1 MRRLLVVLLLAYAFL
16 GLQAQD
22 HTVTLSVNPAD
33 AGTTSGAGTFA
44 TGTEVTVS
52 ASPAAGYQFVN
63 WTESGVQVSATASY
77 TFTIEA
83 DRALVA
89 NFSLLQY
96 SISVSPS
103 PAEGGSVS
111 GGGDYSHGEEVTLT
125 AQPASGYSFVNWT
138 EGGTEVSSSST
149 YSFTAT
155 SSRNLVANFS
165 TQSYTVSVSNSPS
178 SGGTVTGGGN
188 YNHGEQATITAS
200 PATGYAFVNWTE
212 GGSIISTNA
221 SYTFTVNSNRSF
233 QANYSQNTYTVNVSN
248 NPSSGGTATGG
259 GNYNHGE
266 QATITASPATGYAF
280 VNWTEGG
287 SIISTNA
294 SYTFTVNSNRS
305 FQANYSQN
313 TYTVNVSNNPS
324 SGGTAT
330 GGGNYN
336 HGEQAT
342 ITASPAT
349 GYAFVNWTEGGSII
363 STNSSYTFTVNS
375 NRSFQANYS
384 QNTYTVSV
392 SNSPSSGGTAT
403 GGGNYN
409 HGAQATITAS
419 PSAGYAFVNWTEGGS
434 VVSTNASYTFTVN
447 SNRSFQAN
455 YSQNTYTVSVSNSP
469 SSGGTAT
476 GGGNYNHGAQA
487 TITASPSAGYAFV
500 NWTEGGSVVSTNAS
514 YTFTVNSN
522 RSFQANYSQNTYT
535 VSVSNSPS
543 SGGTATGGGNYN
555 HGAQAT
561 ITASPSAGYAFVN
574 WTEGGSV
581 VSTNA
586 SYTFTVNSNRS
597 FQANYSQNTY
607 TVSVSNSPSSGGTAT
622 GGGNYTHGSQATIT
636 ASPSAGYSFVN
647 WTEGGS
653 FVSTNPNYTFTVNS
667 NRSFQA
673 NYSLNSYRVSVSN
686 SPTSG
691 GTATGGGDFTHGSQ
705 ATVSANPSAGYS
717 FVNWTEGGSFVSANP
732 NYTFTVT
739 ADRTF
744 VANFSQI
751 VYNVSITSSPTSGGT
766 TNGAGPYGSGSTAN
780 IIATPATGYRFV
792 NWTRNG
798 AIVSTSAN
806 YSFTVT
812 GNTTLVANFAVAS
825 YTITTSVNP
834 AGTGTAT
841 GGGSFDHGAT
851 VTVRATPASG
861 YQFTNW
867 TENGTEVSRTANY
880 VFTATGN
887 RNLRANF
894 SQIPRLLSLTGPS
907 GTALNNNDVLD
918 LENSD
923 GGSLVITV
931 SANADW
937 TVAENSLWFSAVK
950 ESDTRLRL
958 NYMDNISVVDKEDPL
973 HVTTAMGAQMRIII
987 RQRARVSQISLSGF
1001 GKTELYPNPAGDK
1014 TLLRFAEEHKGKI
1027 RISIMSFQGIPVK
1040 TEEYNDIQADQ
1051 TIELDLATVPS
1062 GQYLMLISGEN
1073 GHKAL
1078 QLIKL

>member
-1 MRRLLVVLLLAYAFL
+1 MRRLLVVLLLASAFL

-33 AGTTSGAGTFA
+33 AGTTSGGGTFA

-77 TFTIEA
+77 TFTIET

-96 SISVSPS
+96 SITVSSS
-103 PAEGGSVS
+103 PEEGGSVT
-111 GGGDYSHGEEVTLT
+111 GGGTYDHGEQVTIT
-125 AQPASGYSFVNWT
+125 ASPSAGYAFVNWT
-138 EGGTEVSSSST
+138 EDGSVIST
-149 YSFTAT
+149 NATYTFTVNSNRSFQANYSQNT
-155 SSRNLVANFS
+155 
-165 TQSYTVSVSNSPS
+165 YTVSVSNNPS

-200 PATGYAFVNWTE
+200 PA
-212 GGSIISTNA
+212 
-221 SYTFTVNSNRSF
+221 
-233 QANYSQNTYTVNVSN
+233 
-248 NPSSGGTATGG
+248 
-259 GNYNHGE
+259 
-266 QATITASPATGYAF
+266 
-280 VNWTEGG
+280 
-287 SIISTNA
+287 
-294 SYTFTVNSNRS
+294 
-305 FQANYSQN
+305 
-313 TYTVNVSNNPS
+313 
-324 SGGTAT
+324 
-330 GGGNYN
+330 
-336 HGEQAT
+336 
-342 ITASPAT
+342 
-349 GYAFVNWTEGGSII
+349 
-363 STNSSYTFTVNS
+363 
-375 NRSFQANYS
+375 
-384 QNTYTVSV
+384 
-392 SNSPSSGGTAT
+392 
-403 GGGNYN
+403 
-409 HGAQATITAS
+409 
-419 PSAGYAFVNWTEGGS
+419 AGYAFVNWTEGGS
-434 VVSTNASYTFTVN
+434 VISTNASYTFTVN

-487 TITASPSAGYAFV
+487 TITASPAAGYSFVNWTEGGSVISTNASYTFTVNSNRNFQANYSQNTYTVSVSNNPSSGGTVTGGGNYAHGSQATITASPSTGYAFV
-500 NWTEGGSVVSTNAS
+500 NWTEGGSVISTNAS

-543 SGGTATGGGNYN
+543 SGGTATGGGTFA

-561 ITASPSAGYAFVN
+561 ITASPAAGYAFVN
-574 WTEGGSV
+574 WTEGGSII
-581 VSTNA
+581 STNA
-586 SYTFTVNSNRS
+586 TYTFTVNSNRN
-597 FQANYSQNTY
+597 FQANFSQNTY
-607 TVSVSNSPSSGGTAT
+607 TVNVSNSPTSGGTAT
-622 GGGNYTHGSQATIT
+622 GGGNYTHGSQATIS

-653 FVSTNPNYTFTVNS
+653 FVSTNPSYTFTVNS

-705 ATVSANPSAGYS
+705 ATVSANPSSGYS

-732 NYTFTVT
+732 SYTFTVT
-739 ADRTF
+739 TDRTL

-834 AGTGTAT
+834 AGTGTAS
-841 GGGSFDHGAT
+841 GGGSFNHGAS

-880 VFTATGN
+880 VFTVTEN

-1001 GKTELYPNPAGDK
+1001 GKTELYPNPAGEK

-1027 RISIMSFQGIPVK
+1027 RISIMSFQGILVK
-1040 TEEYNDIQADQ
+1040 TEEYYDIQADQ

-1062 GQYLMLISGEN
+1062 GQYLMLISGED
-1073 GHKAL
+1073 GHKTL

>member
-1 MRRLLVVLLLAYAFL
+1 
-16 GLQAQD
+16 
-22 HTVTLSVNPAD
+22 
-33 AGTTSGAGTFA
+33 
-44 TGTEVTVS
+44 
-52 ASPAAGYQFVN
+52 
-63 WTESGVQVSATASY
+63 
-77 TFTIEA
+77 
-83 DRALVA
+83 
-89 NFSLLQY
+89 
-96 SISVSPS
+96 
-103 PAEGGSVS
+103 
-111 GGGDYSHGEEVTLT
+111 
-125 AQPASGYSFVNWT
+125 
-138 EGGTEVSSSST
+138 
-149 YSFTAT
+149 
-155 SSRNLVANFS
+155 
-165 TQSYTVSVSNSPS
+165 
-178 SGGTVTGGGN
+178 
-188 YNHGEQATITAS
+188 
-200 PATGYAFVNWTE
+200 
-212 GGSIISTNA
+212 
-221 SYTFTVNSNRSF
+221 
-233 QANYSQNTYTVNVSN
+233 
-248 NPSSGGTATGG
+248 
-259 GNYNHGE
+259 
-266 QATITASPATGYAF
+266 
-280 VNWTEGG
+280 
-287 SIISTNA
+287 
-294 SYTFTVNSNRS
+294 
-305 FQANYSQN
+305 
-313 TYTVNVSNNPS
+313 
-324 SGGTAT
+324 
-330 GGGNYN
+330 
-336 HGEQAT
+336 
-342 ITASPAT
+342 
-349 GYAFVNWTEGGSII
+349 
-363 STNSSYTFTVNS
+363 
-375 NRSFQANYS
+375 S

-392 SNSPSSGGTAT
+392 SNSPT
-403 GGGNYN
+403 
-409 HGAQATITAS
+409 
-419 PSAGYAFVNWTEGGS
+419 
-434 VVSTNASYTFTVN
+434 
-447 SNRSFQAN
+447 
-455 YSQNTYTVSVSNSP
+455 
-469 SSGGTAT
+469 
-476 GGGNYNHGAQA
+476 
-487 TITASPSAGYAFV
+487 
-500 NWTEGGSVVSTNAS
+500 
-514 YTFTVNSN
+514 
-522 RSFQANYSQNTYT
+522 
-535 VSVSNSPS
+535 
-543 SGGTATGGGNYN
+543 
-555 HGAQAT
+555 
-561 ITASPSAGYAFVN
+561 
-574 WTEGGSV
+574 
-581 VSTNA
+581 
-586 SYTFTVNSNRS
+586 
-597 FQANYSQNTY
+597 
-607 TVSVSNSPSSGGTAT
+607 SGGTAT

-653 FVSTNPNYTFTVNS
+653 FVSTNPSYTFTVNS

-705 ATVSANPSAGYS
+705 ATVSANPSSGYS

-732 NYTFTVT
+732 SYTFTVT
-739 ADRTF
+739 ADRTL

-798 AIVSTSAN
+798 TIVSTSAN

-812 GNTTLVANFAVAS
+812 GNTTLVANFAIAS

-834 AGTGTAT
+834 AGTGTAS
-841 GGGSFDHGAT
+841 GGGSFNHGAS

-880 VFTATGN
+880 VFTVTEN

-1027 RISIMSFQGIPVK
+1027 RISIMSFQGILVK
-1040 TEEYNDIQADQ
+1040 TEEYYDIQADQ

-1062 GQYLMLISGEN
+1062 GQYLMLISGED
-1073 GHKAL
+1073 GHKTL

>member
-1 MRRLLVVLLLAYAFL
+1 MRRLLVVLLLASAFL

-33 AGTTSGAGTFA
+33 AGTTSGGGTFA

-96 SISVSPS
+96 SITVSSS
-103 PAEGGSVS
+103 PEEGGSV
-111 GGGDYSHGEEVTLT
+111 
-125 AQPASGYSFVNWT
+125 
-138 EGGTEVSSSST
+138 
-149 YSFTAT
+149 
-155 SSRNLVANFS
+155 
-165 TQSYTVSVSNSPS
+165 
-178 SGGTVTGGGN
+178 TGGGT
-188 YNHGEQATITAS
+188 YDHGEQ
-200 PATGYAFVNWTE
+200 V
-212 GGSIISTNA
+212 
-221 SYTFTVNSNRSF
+221 
-233 QANYSQNTYTVNVSN
+233 
-248 NPSSGGTATGG
+248 
-259 GNYNHGE
+259 
-266 QATITASPATGYAF
+266 
-280 VNWTEGG
+280 
-287 SIISTNA
+287 
-294 SYTFTVNSNRS
+294 
-305 FQANYSQN
+305 
-313 TYTVNVSNNPS
+313 
-324 SGGTAT
+324 
-330 GGGNYN
+330 
-336 HGEQAT
+336 
-342 ITASPAT
+342 
-349 GYAFVNWTEGGSII
+349 
-363 STNSSYTFTVNS
+363 
-375 NRSFQANYS
+375 
-384 QNTYTVSV
+384 
-392 SNSPSSGGTAT
+392 
-403 GGGNYN
+403 
-409 HGAQATITAS
+409 
-419 PSAGYAFVNWTEGGS
+419 
-434 VVSTNASYTFTVN
+434 
-447 SNRSFQAN
+447 
-455 YSQNTYTVSVSNSP
+455 
-469 SSGGTAT
+469 
-476 GGGNYNHGAQA
+476 
-487 TITASPSAGYAFV
+487 
-500 NWTEGGSVVSTNAS
+500 
-514 YTFTVNSN
+514 
-522 RSFQANYSQNTYT
+522 
-535 VSVSNSPS
+535 
-543 SGGTATGGGNYN
+543 
-555 HGAQAT
+555 
-561 ITASPSAGYAFVN
+561 
-574 WTEGGSV
+574 
-581 VSTNA
+581 
-586 SYTFTVNSNRS
+586 
-597 FQANYSQNTY
+597 
-607 TVSVSNSPSSGGTAT
+607 
-622 GGGNYTHGSQATIT
+622 TIT

-653 FVSTNPNYTFTVNS
+653 FVSTNPSYTFTVNS

-705 ATVSANPSAGYS
+705 ATVSANPSSGYS

-732 NYTFTVT
+732 SYTFTVT
-739 ADRTF
+739 ADRTL

-798 AIVSTSAN
+798 TIVSTSAN

-834 AGTGTAT
+834 AGTGTAS
-841 GGGSFDHGAT
+841 GGGSFNHGAS

-880 VFTATGN
+880 VFTVTEN

-1001 GKTELYPNPAGDK
+1001 GKTELYPNPAGEK

-1027 RISIMSFQGIPVK
+1027 RISIMSFQGILVK
-1040 TEEYNDIQADQ
+1040 TEEYYDIQADQ

-1062 GQYLMLISGEN
+1062 GQYLMLISGED
-1073 GHKAL
+1073 GHKTL

>member
-1 MRRLLVVLLLAYAFL
+1 MRRLLVVLLLASAFL

-22 HTVTLSVNPAD
+22 HTVTLSVSPAD
-33 AGTTSGAGTFA
+33 AGTTSGGGTFA

-96 SISVSPS
+96 SITVSSS
-103 PAEGGSVS
+103 PEEGGSV
-111 GGGDYSHGEEVTLT
+111 
-125 AQPASGYSFVNWT
+125 
-138 EGGTEVSSSST
+138 
-149 YSFTAT
+149 
-155 SSRNLVANFS
+155 
-165 TQSYTVSVSNSPS
+165 
-178 SGGTVTGGGN
+178 TGGGT
-188 YNHGEQATITAS
+188 YDHGEQ
-200 PATGYAFVNWTE
+200 V
-212 GGSIISTNA
+212 
-221 SYTFTVNSNRSF
+221 
-233 QANYSQNTYTVNVSN
+233 
-248 NPSSGGTATGG
+248 
-259 GNYNHGE
+259 
-266 QATITASPATGYAF
+266 
-280 VNWTEGG
+280 
-287 SIISTNA
+287 
-294 SYTFTVNSNRS
+294 
-305 FQANYSQN
+305 
-313 TYTVNVSNNPS
+313 
-324 SGGTAT
+324 
-330 GGGNYN
+330 
-336 HGEQAT
+336 
-342 ITASPAT
+342 
-349 GYAFVNWTEGGSII
+349 
-363 STNSSYTFTVNS
+363 
-375 NRSFQANYS
+375 
-384 QNTYTVSV
+384 
-392 SNSPSSGGTAT
+392 
-403 GGGNYN
+403 
-409 HGAQATITAS
+409 
-419 PSAGYAFVNWTEGGS
+419 
-434 VVSTNASYTFTVN
+434 
-447 SNRSFQAN
+447 
-455 YSQNTYTVSVSNSP
+455 
-469 SSGGTAT
+469 
-476 GGGNYNHGAQA
+476 
-487 TITASPSAGYAFV
+487 
-500 NWTEGGSVVSTNAS
+500 
-514 YTFTVNSN
+514 
-522 RSFQANYSQNTYT
+522 
-535 VSVSNSPS
+535 
-543 SGGTATGGGNYN
+543 
-555 HGAQAT
+555 
-561 ITASPSAGYAFVN
+561 
-574 WTEGGSV
+574 
-581 VSTNA
+581 
-586 SYTFTVNSNRS
+586 
-597 FQANYSQNTY
+597 
-607 TVSVSNSPSSGGTAT
+607 
-622 GGGNYTHGSQATIT
+622 TIT

-653 FVSTNPNYTFTVNS
+653 FVSTNPSYTFTVNS

-705 ATVSANPSAGYS
+705 ATVSANPSSGYS

-732 NYTFTVT
+732 SYTFTVT
-739 ADRTF
+739 ADRTL

-798 AIVSTSAN
+798 TIVSTSAN

-834 AGTGTAT
+834 AGTGTAS
-841 GGGSFDHGAT
+841 GGGSFNHGAS

-880 VFTATGN
+880 VFTVTGN

-1001 GKTELYPNPAGDK
+1001 GKTELYPNPAGEK

-1027 RISIMSFQGIPVK
+1027 RISIMSFQGILVK
-1040 TEEYNDIQADQ
+1040 TEEYYDIQADQ

-1062 GQYLMLISGEN
+1062 GQYLMLISGED
-1073 GHKAL
+1073 GHKTL

>member
-1 MRRLLVVLLLAYAFL
+1 E
-16 GLQAQD
+16 QA
-22 HTVTLSVNPAD
+22 TIT
-33 AGTTSGAGTFA
+33 
-44 TGTEVTVS
+44 
-52 ASPAAGYQFVN
+52 ASPAAGY
-63 WTESGVQVSATASY
+63 A
-77 TFTIEA
+77 
-83 DRALVA
+83 
-89 NFSLLQY
+89 
-96 SISVSPS
+96 
-103 PAEGGSVS
+103 
-111 GGGDYSHGEEVTLT
+111 
-125 AQPASGYSFVNWT
+125 FVNWT
-138 EGGTEVSSSST
+138 EGGSVIST
-149 YSFTAT
+149 HATYTFTVNSHRSFQANYSQNT
-155 SSRNLVANFS
+155 
-165 TQSYTVSVSNSPS
+165 YTVSVSTSPS

-200 PATGYAFVNWTE
+200 PAAGYAFVNWTE
-212 GGSIISTNA
+212 GGSVISTNA
-221 SYTFTVNSNRSF
+221 T
-233 QANYSQNTYTVNVSN
+233 
-248 NPSSGGTATGG
+248 
-259 GNYNHGE
+259 
-266 QATITASPATGYAF
+266 
-280 VNWTEGG
+280 
-287 SIISTNA
+287 
-294 SYTFTVNSNRS
+294 
-305 FQANYSQN
+305 
-313 TYTVNVSNNPS
+313 
-324 SGGTAT
+324 
-330 GGGNYN
+330 
-336 HGEQAT
+336 
-342 ITASPAT
+342 
-349 GYAFVNWTEGGSII
+349 
-363 STNSSYTFTVNS
+363 YTFTVNS

-403 GGGNYN
+403 GGGNYA
-409 HGAQATITAS
+409 HGSQATITAS
-419 PSAGYAFVNWTEGGS
+419 PSTGYAFVNWTEGGS

-455 YSQNTYTVSVSNSP
+455 YSQNTYTVGVSNSP

-476 GGGNYNHGAQA
+476 GGGTFAHGAQA
-487 TITASPSAGYAFV
+487 TITASPAAGYAFV
-500 NWTEGGSVVSTNAS
+500 NWTEGGSIISTNAT

-522 RSFQANYSQNTYT
+522 RNFQANFSQNTYT
-535 VSVSNSPS
+535 VNVSNSP
-543 SGGTATGGGNYN
+543 T
-555 HGAQAT
+555 
-561 ITASPSAGYAFVN
+561 
-574 WTEGGSV
+574 
-581 VSTNA
+581 
-586 SYTFTVNSNRS
+586 
-597 FQANYSQNTY
+597 
-607 TVSVSNSPSSGGTAT
+607 SGGTAT
-622 GGGNYTHGSQATIT
+622 GGGNYTHGSQATIS

-653 FVSTNPNYTFTVNS
+653 FVSTNPSYTFTVNS

-705 ATVSANPSAGYS
+705 ATVSANPSSGYS

-732 NYTFTVT
+732 SYTFTVT
-739 ADRTF
+739 ADRTL

-834 AGTGTAT
+834 AGTGTAS
-841 GGGSFDHGAT
+841 GGGSFNHGAS

-880 VFTATGN
+880 VFTVTEN

-1027 RISIMSFQGIPVK
+1027 RISIMSFQGILVK
-1040 TEEYNDIQADQ
+1040 TEEYYDIQADQ

-1062 GQYLMLISGEN
+1062 GQYLMLISGED
-1073 GHKAL
+1073 GHKTL

>member
-1 MRRLLVVLLLAYAFL
+1 MRRLLVVLLLASAFL

-22 HTVTLSVNPAD
+22 HTVTLSVSPAD
-33 AGTTSGAGTFA
+33 AGTTSGGGTFA

-96 SISVSPS
+96 SISVSSS
-103 PAEGGSVS
+103 PEEGGSVT
-111 GGGDYSHGEEVTLT
+111 GGGTYDHGEQVTIT
-125 AQPASGYSFVNWT
+125 ASPSAGYSFVNWT
-138 EGGTEVSSSST
+138 EGGAVIST
-149 YSFTAT
+149 NATYTFTVNSNRSFQANYSQNT
-155 SSRNLVANFS
+155 
-165 TQSYTVSVSNSPS
+165 YTVSVSNNPS

-200 PATGYAFVNWTE
+200 PAAGYAFVNWTE
-212 GGSIISTNA
+212 GGSVISTNA
-221 SYTFTVNSNRSF
+221 
-233 QANYSQNTYTVNVSN
+233 
-248 NPSSGGTATGG
+248 
-259 GNYNHGE
+259 
-266 QATITASPATGYAF
+266 
-280 VNWTEGG
+280 
-287 SIISTNA
+287 
-294 SYTFTVNSNRS
+294 
-305 FQANYSQN
+305 
-313 TYTVNVSNNPS
+313 
-324 SGGTAT
+324 
-330 GGGNYN
+330 
-336 HGEQAT
+336 
-342 ITASPAT
+342 
-349 GYAFVNWTEGGSII
+349 
-363 STNSSYTFTVNS
+363 SYTFTVNS

-419 PSAGYAFVNWTEGGS
+419 PAAGYSFVNWTEGGSVISTNASYTFTVNSNRNFQANYSQNTYTVSVSNNPSSGGTATGGGNYTHGSQATITASPSTGYAFVNWTEGGS

-476 GGGNYNHGAQA
+476 GGGTFAHGAQA
-487 TITASPSAGYAFV
+487 TITASPAAGYAFV
-500 NWTEGGSVVSTNAS
+500 NWTEGGSIISTNAT

-522 RSFQANYSQNTYT
+522 RNFQANFSQNTYT
-535 VSVSNSPS
+535 VNVSNSP
-543 SGGTATGGGNYN
+543 T
-555 HGAQAT
+555 
-561 ITASPSAGYAFVN
+561 
-574 WTEGGSV
+574 
-581 VSTNA
+581 
-586 SYTFTVNSNRS
+586 
-597 FQANYSQNTY
+597 
-607 TVSVSNSPSSGGTAT
+607 SGGTAT
-622 GGGNYTHGSQATIT
+622 GGGNYTHGSQATIS

-653 FVSTNPNYTFTVNS
+653 FVSTNPSYTFTVNS

-705 ATVSANPSAGYS
+705 ATVSANPSSGYS

-732 NYTFTVT
+732 SYTFTVT
-739 ADRTF
+739 ADRTL

-834 AGTGTAT
+834 AGTGTAS
-841 GGGSFDHGAT
+841 GGGSFNHGAS

-880 VFTATGN
+880 VFTVTEN

-1027 RISIMSFQGIPVK
+1027 RISIMSFQGILVK
-1040 TEEYNDIQADQ
+1040 TEEYYDIQADQ

-1062 GQYLMLISGEN
+1062 GQYLMLISGED
-1073 GHKAL
+1073 GHKTL

>member
-1 MRRLLVVLLLAYAFL
+1 MRRLLVVLLLASAFL

-22 HTVTLSVNPAD
+22 HTVTLSVSPAD
-33 AGTTSGAGTFA
+33 AGTTSGGGTFA

-96 SISVSPS
+96 SISVSSS
-103 PAEGGSVS
+103 PEEGGSVT
-111 GGGDYSHGEEVTLT
+111 GGGTYDHGEQVTIT
-125 AQPASGYSFVNWT
+125 ASPSAGYSFVNWT
-138 EGGTEVSSSST
+138 EGGAV
-149 YSFTAT
+149 
-155 SSRNLVANFS
+155 
-165 TQSYTVSVSNSPS
+165 
-178 SGGTVTGGGN
+178 
-188 YNHGEQATITAS
+188 
-200 PATGYAFVNWTE
+200 
-212 GGSIISTNA
+212 ISTNA
-221 SYTFTVNSNRSF
+221 T
-233 QANYSQNTYTVNVSN
+233 
-248 NPSSGGTATGG
+248 
-259 GNYNHGE
+259 
-266 QATITASPATGYAF
+266 
-280 VNWTEGG
+280 
-287 SIISTNA
+287 
-294 SYTFTVNSNRS
+294 
-305 FQANYSQN
+305 
-313 TYTVNVSNNPS
+313 
-324 SGGTAT
+324 
-330 GGGNYN
+330 
-336 HGEQAT
+336 
-342 ITASPAT
+342 
-349 GYAFVNWTEGGSII
+349 
-363 STNSSYTFTVNS
+363 YTFTVNS

-403 GGGNYN
+403 GGGTYNHGEQATITASPAAGYAFVNWTEGGSVISTNATYTFTVNSNRSFQANYSQNTYTVSVSNSPSSGGTVTGGGNYN
-409 HGAQATITAS
+409 HGEQATITASPAAGYAFVNWTEGGSVISTNASYTFTVNSNRNFQANYSQNTYTVSVSNNPSSGGTATGGGNYTHGSQATITAS
-419 PSAGYAFVNWTEGGS
+419 PSTGYAFVNWTEGGS

-476 GGGNYNHGAQA
+476 GGGTFAHGAQA
-487 TITASPSAGYAFV
+487 TITASPAAGYAFV
-500 NWTEGGSVVSTNAS
+500 NWTEGGSIISTNAT

-522 RSFQANYSQNTYT
+522 RNFQANFSQNTYT
-535 VSVSNSPS
+535 VNVSNSP
-543 SGGTATGGGNYN
+543 T
-555 HGAQAT
+555 
-561 ITASPSAGYAFVN
+561 
-574 WTEGGSV
+574 
-581 VSTNA
+581 
-586 SYTFTVNSNRS
+586 
-597 FQANYSQNTY
+597 
-607 TVSVSNSPSSGGTAT
+607 SGGTAT
-622 GGGNYTHGSQATIT
+622 GGGNYTHGSQATIS

-653 FVSTNPNYTFTVNS
+653 FVSTNPSYTFTVNS

-705 ATVSANPSAGYS
+705 ATVSANPSSGYS

-732 NYTFTVT
+732 SYTFTVT
-739 ADRTF
+739 ADRTL

-834 AGTGTAT
+834 AGTGTAS
-841 GGGSFDHGAT
+841 GGGSFNHGAS

-880 VFTATGN
+880 VFTVTGN

-1027 RISIMSFQGIPVK
+1027 RISIMSFQGILVK
-1040 TEEYNDIQADQ
+1040 TEEYYDIQADQ

-1062 GQYLMLISGEN
+1062 GQYLMLISGED
-1073 GHKAL
+1073 GHKTL

>member
-1 MRRLLVVLLLAYAFL
+1 MRRSLVVLLLASAFL

-33 AGTTSGAGTFA
+33 AGTTSGGGTFA

-77 TFTIEA
+77 TFTIET

-96 SISVSPS
+96 SITVSSS
-103 PAEGGSVS
+103 PEEGGSV
-111 GGGDYSHGEEVTLT
+111 
-125 AQPASGYSFVNWT
+125 
-138 EGGTEVSSSST
+138 
-149 YSFTAT
+149 
-155 SSRNLVANFS
+155 
-165 TQSYTVSVSNSPS
+165 
-178 SGGTVTGGGN
+178 TGGGT
-188 YNHGEQATITAS
+188 YDHGEQVTITAS
-200 PATGYAFVNWTE
+200 PSAGYAFVNWTE
-212 GGSIISTNA
+212 DGSVISTNA
-221 SYTFTVNSNRSF
+221 T
-233 QANYSQNTYTVNVSN
+233 
-248 NPSSGGTATGG
+248 
-259 GNYNHGE
+259 
-266 QATITASPATGYAF
+266 
-280 VNWTEGG
+280 
-287 SIISTNA
+287 
-294 SYTFTVNSNRS
+294 
-305 FQANYSQN
+305 
-313 TYTVNVSNNPS
+313 
-324 SGGTAT
+324 
-330 GGGNYN
+330 
-336 HGEQAT
+336 
-342 ITASPAT
+342 
-349 GYAFVNWTEGGSII
+349 
-363 STNSSYTFTVNS
+363 YTFTVNS

-392 SNSPSSGGTAT
+392 SNNPSSGGTVT
-403 GGGNYN
+403 GGGNYA
-409 HGAQATITAS
+409 HGSQATITAS
-419 PSAGYAFVNWTEGGS
+419 PSTGYAFVNWTEGGS

-455 YSQNTYTVSVSNSP
+455 YSQNTYTVSVSNNP
-469 SSGGTAT
+469 SSGGTVT
-476 GGGNYNHGAQA
+476 GGGNYNHGEQA
-487 TITASPSAGYAFV
+487 TITASPAAGYAFV
-500 NWTEGGSVVSTNAS
+500 NWTEGGSIISTNAT

-522 RSFQANYSQNTYT
+522 RNFQANFSQNTYT
-535 VSVSNSPS
+535 VSVSNSP
-543 SGGTATGGGNYN
+543 T
-555 HGAQAT
+555 
-561 ITASPSAGYAFVN
+561 
-574 WTEGGSV
+574 
-581 VSTNA
+581 
-586 SYTFTVNSNRS
+586 
-597 FQANYSQNTY
+597 
-607 TVSVSNSPSSGGTAT
+607 SGGTAT
-622 GGGNYTHGSQATIT
+622 GGGNYTHGSQATIS

-653 FVSTNPNYTFTVNS
+653 FVSTNPSYTFTVNS

-705 ATVSANPSAGYS
+705 ATVSANPSSGYS

-732 NYTFTVT
+732 SYTFTVT
-739 ADRTF
+739 TDRTL

-834 AGTGTAT
+834 AGTGTAS
-841 GGGSFDHGAT
+841 GGGSFNHGAS

-880 VFTATGN
+880 VFTVTEN

-1001 GKTELYPNPAGDK
+1001 GKTELYPNPAGEK

-1027 RISIMSFQGIPVK
+1027 RISIMSFQGILVK
-1040 TEEYNDIQADQ
+1040 TEEYYDIQADQ

-1062 GQYLMLISGEN
+1062 GQYLMLISGED
-1073 GHKAL
+1073 GHKTL

>member
-1 MRRLLVVLLLAYAFL
+1 MRRLLVVLLLASAFL

-33 AGTTSGAGTFA
+33 AGTTSGGGTFA

-96 SISVSPS
+96 SITVSSS
-103 PAEGGSVS
+103 PEEGGSVT
-111 GGGDYSHGEEVTLT
+111 GGGTYDHGEQVTIT
-125 AQPASGYSFVNWT
+125 ASPSAGYSFVNWT
-138 EGGTEVSSSST
+138 EDG
-149 YSFTAT
+149 
-155 SSRNLVANFS
+155 
-165 TQSYTVSVSNSPS
+165 SV
-178 SGGTVTGGGN
+178 
-188 YNHGEQATITAS
+188 
-200 PATGYAFVNWTE
+200 
-212 GGSIISTNA
+212 ISTNA
-221 SYTFTVNSNRSF
+221 T
-233 QANYSQNTYTVNVSN
+233 
-248 NPSSGGTATGG
+248 
-259 GNYNHGE
+259 
-266 QATITASPATGYAF
+266 
-280 VNWTEGG
+280 
-287 SIISTNA
+287 
-294 SYTFTVNSNRS
+294 
-305 FQANYSQN
+305 
-313 TYTVNVSNNPS
+313 
-324 SGGTAT
+324 
-330 GGGNYN
+330 
-336 HGEQAT
+336 
-342 ITASPAT
+342 
-349 GYAFVNWTEGGSII
+349 
-363 STNSSYTFTVNS
+363 YTFTVNS

-409 HGAQATITAS
+409 HGEQATITASPAAGYAFVNWTEGGSVISTNASYTFTVNSNRSFQANYSQNTYTVSVSNNPSSGGTATGGGNYNHGAQATITAS
-419 PSAGYAFVNWTEGGS
+419 PAAGYSFVNWTEGGSVVSTNASYTFTVNSNRSFQANYSQNTYTVSVSNSPSSGGTATGGGNYAHGSQATITASPSTGYAFVNWTEGGS

-476 GGGNYNHGAQA
+476 GGGTFAHGAQA
-487 TITASPSAGYAFV
+487 TITASPAAGYAFV
-500 NWTEGGSVVSTNAS
+500 NWTEGGSIISTNAT

-522 RSFQANYSQNTYT
+522 RNFQANFSQNTYT
-535 VSVSNSPS
+535 VNVSNSP
-543 SGGTATGGGNYN
+543 T
-555 HGAQAT
+555 
-561 ITASPSAGYAFVN
+561 
-574 WTEGGSV
+574 
-581 VSTNA
+581 
-586 SYTFTVNSNRS
+586 
-597 FQANYSQNTY
+597 
-607 TVSVSNSPSSGGTAT
+607 SGGTAT
-622 GGGNYTHGSQATIT
+622 GGGNYTHGSQATIS

-653 FVSTNPNYTFTVNS
+653 FVSTNPSYTFTVNS

-705 ATVSANPSAGYS
+705 ATVSANPSSGYS

-732 NYTFTVT
+732 SYTFTVT
-739 ADRTF
+739 ADRTL

-834 AGTGTAT
+834 AGTGTAS
-841 GGGSFDHGAT
+841 GGGSFNHGAS

-880 VFTATGN
+880 VFTVTEN

-1001 GKTELYPNPAGDK
+1001 GKTELYPNPAGEK

-1027 RISIMSFQGIPVK
+1027 RISIMSFQGILVK
-1040 TEEYNDIQADQ
+1040 TEEYYDIQADQ

-1062 GQYLMLISGEN
+1062 GQYLMLISGED
-1073 GHKAL
+1073 GHKTL

>member
-1 MRRLLVVLLLAYAFL
+1 MRRLLVVLLLASAFL

-33 AGTTSGAGTFA
+33 AGTTSGGGTFA

-96 SISVSPS
+96 SISVSSS
-103 PAEGGSVS
+103 PEEGGSV
-111 GGGDYSHGEEVTLT
+111 
-125 AQPASGYSFVNWT
+125 
-138 EGGTEVSSSST
+138 
-149 YSFTAT
+149 
-155 SSRNLVANFS
+155 
-165 TQSYTVSVSNSPS
+165 
-178 SGGTVTGGGN
+178 TGGGT
-188 YNHGEQATITAS
+188 YDHGEQ
-200 PATGYAFVNWTE
+200 V
-212 GGSIISTNA
+212 
-221 SYTFTVNSNRSF
+221 
-233 QANYSQNTYTVNVSN
+233 
-248 NPSSGGTATGG
+248 
-259 GNYNHGE
+259 
-266 QATITASPATGYAF
+266 
-280 VNWTEGG
+280 
-287 SIISTNA
+287 
-294 SYTFTVNSNRS
+294 
-305 FQANYSQN
+305 
-313 TYTVNVSNNPS
+313 
-324 SGGTAT
+324 
-330 GGGNYN
+330 
-336 HGEQAT
+336 
-342 ITASPAT
+342 
-349 GYAFVNWTEGGSII
+349 
-363 STNSSYTFTVNS
+363 
-375 NRSFQANYS
+375 
-384 QNTYTVSV
+384 
-392 SNSPSSGGTAT
+392 
-403 GGGNYN
+403 
-409 HGAQATITAS
+409 
-419 PSAGYAFVNWTEGGS
+419 
-434 VVSTNASYTFTVN
+434 
-447 SNRSFQAN
+447 
-455 YSQNTYTVSVSNSP
+455 
-469 SSGGTAT
+469 
-476 GGGNYNHGAQA
+476 
-487 TITASPSAGYAFV
+487 
-500 NWTEGGSVVSTNAS
+500 
-514 YTFTVNSN
+514 
-522 RSFQANYSQNTYT
+522 
-535 VSVSNSPS
+535 
-543 SGGTATGGGNYN
+543 
-555 HGAQAT
+555 
-561 ITASPSAGYAFVN
+561 
-574 WTEGGSV
+574 
-581 VSTNA
+581 
-586 SYTFTVNSNRS
+586 
-597 FQANYSQNTY
+597 
-607 TVSVSNSPSSGGTAT
+607 
-622 GGGNYTHGSQATIT
+622 TIT

-653 FVSTNPNYTFTVNS
+653 FVSTNPSYTFTVNS

-705 ATVSANPSAGYS
+705 ATVSANPSSGYS

-732 NYTFTVT
+732 SYTFTVT
-739 ADRTF
+739 ADRTL

-798 AIVSTSAN
+798 TIVSTSAN

-812 GNTTLVANFAVAS
+812 GNTTLVANFAIAS

-834 AGTGTAT
+834 AGTGTAS
-841 GGGSFDHGAT
+841 GGGSFNHGAS

-880 VFTATGN
+880 VFTVTEN

-1001 GKTELYPNPAGDK
+1001 GKTELYPNPAGEK

-1027 RISIMSFQGIPVK
+1027 RISIMSFQGILVK
-1040 TEEYNDIQADQ
+1040 TEEYYDIQADQ

-1062 GQYLMLISGEN
+1062 GQYLMLISGED
-1073 GHKAL
+1073 GHKTL

>member
-1 MRRLLVVLLLAYAFL
+1 MRRLLVVLLLASAFL

-22 HTVTLSVNPAD
+22 HTVTLSVSPAD
-33 AGTTSGAGTFA
+33 AGTTSGGGTFA

-96 SISVSPS
+96 SISVSSS
-103 PAEGGSVS
+103 PEEGGSVT
-111 GGGDYSHGEEVTLT
+111 GGGTYDHGEQVTIT
-125 AQPASGYSFVNWT
+125 ASPSAGYSFVNWT
-138 EGGTEVSSSST
+138 EGGAV
-149 YSFTAT
+149 
-155 SSRNLVANFS
+155 
-165 TQSYTVSVSNSPS
+165 
-178 SGGTVTGGGN
+178 
-188 YNHGEQATITAS
+188 
-200 PATGYAFVNWTE
+200 
-212 GGSIISTNA
+212 ISTNA
-221 SYTFTVNSNRSF
+221 T
-233 QANYSQNTYTVNVSN
+233 
-248 NPSSGGTATGG
+248 
-259 GNYNHGE
+259 
-266 QATITASPATGYAF
+266 
-280 VNWTEGG
+280 
-287 SIISTNA
+287 
-294 SYTFTVNSNRS
+294 
-305 FQANYSQN
+305 
-313 TYTVNVSNNPS
+313 
-324 SGGTAT
+324 
-330 GGGNYN
+330 
-336 HGEQAT
+336 
-342 ITASPAT
+342 
-349 GYAFVNWTEGGSII
+349 
-363 STNSSYTFTVNS
+363 YTFTVNS

-403 GGGNYN
+403 GGGTYN
-409 HGAQATITAS
+409 HGEQATITASPAAGYSFVNWTEGGSVISTNASYTFTVNSNRNFQANYSQNTYTVSVSNNPSSGGTATGGGNYTHGSQATITAS
-419 PSAGYAFVNWTEGGS
+419 PSTGYAFVNWTEGGS

-476 GGGNYNHGAQA
+476 GGGTFAHGAQA
-487 TITASPSAGYAFV
+487 TITASPAAGYAFV
-500 NWTEGGSVVSTNAS
+500 NWTEGGSIISTNAT

-522 RSFQANYSQNTYT
+522 RNFQANFSQNTYT
-535 VSVSNSPS
+535 VNVSNSP
-543 SGGTATGGGNYN
+543 T
-555 HGAQAT
+555 
-561 ITASPSAGYAFVN
+561 
-574 WTEGGSV
+574 
-581 VSTNA
+581 
-586 SYTFTVNSNRS
+586 
-597 FQANYSQNTY
+597 
-607 TVSVSNSPSSGGTAT
+607 SGGTAT
-622 GGGNYTHGSQATIT
+622 GGGNYTHGSQATIS

-653 FVSTNPNYTFTVNS
+653 FVSTNPSYTFTVNS

-705 ATVSANPSAGYS
+705 ATVSANPSSGYS

-732 NYTFTVT
+732 SYTFTVT
-739 ADRTF
+739 ADRTL

-834 AGTGTAT
+834 AGTGTAS
-841 GGGSFDHGAT
+841 GGGSFNHGAS

-880 VFTATGN
+880 VFTVTGN

-1027 RISIMSFQGIPVK
+1027 RISIMSFQGILVK
-1040 TEEYNDIQADQ
+1040 TEEYYDIQADQ

-1062 GQYLMLISGEN
+1062 GQYLMLISGED
-1073 GHKAL
+1073 GHKTL

>member
-1 MRRLLVVLLLAYAFL
+1 MRRLLVVLLLASAFL

-33 AGTTSGAGTFA
+33 AGTTSGGGTFA

-96 SISVSPS
+96 SITVSSS
-103 PAEGGSVS
+103 PEEGGSVT
-111 GGGDYSHGEEVTLT
+111 GGGTYDHGEQVTIT
-125 AQPASGYSFVNWT
+125 ASPSAGYSFVNWT
-138 EGGTEVSSSST
+138 EDG
-149 YSFTAT
+149 
-155 SSRNLVANFS
+155 
-165 TQSYTVSVSNSPS
+165 SV
-178 SGGTVTGGGN
+178 
-188 YNHGEQATITAS
+188 
-200 PATGYAFVNWTE
+200 
-212 GGSIISTNA
+212 ISTNA
-221 SYTFTVNSNRSF
+221 T
-233 QANYSQNTYTVNVSN
+233 
-248 NPSSGGTATGG
+248 
-259 GNYNHGE
+259 
-266 QATITASPATGYAF
+266 
-280 VNWTEGG
+280 
-287 SIISTNA
+287 
-294 SYTFTVNSNRS
+294 
-305 FQANYSQN
+305 
-313 TYTVNVSNNPS
+313 
-324 SGGTAT
+324 
-330 GGGNYN
+330 
-336 HGEQAT
+336 
-342 ITASPAT
+342 
-349 GYAFVNWTEGGSII
+349 
-363 STNSSYTFTVNS
+363 YTFTVNS

-392 SNSPSSGGTAT
+392 SNNPSSGGTVT

-419 PSAGYAFVNWTEGGS
+419 PAAGYSFVNWTEGGS

-476 GGGNYNHGAQA
+476 GGGTFAHGAQA
-487 TITASPSAGYAFV
+487 TITASPAAGYAFV
-500 NWTEGGSVVSTNAS
+500 NWTEGGSIISTNAT

-522 RSFQANYSQNTYT
+522 RNFQANFSQNTYT
-535 VSVSNSPS
+535 VSVSNSP
-543 SGGTATGGGNYN
+543 T
-555 HGAQAT
+555 
-561 ITASPSAGYAFVN
+561 
-574 WTEGGSV
+574 
-581 VSTNA
+581 
-586 SYTFTVNSNRS
+586 
-597 FQANYSQNTY
+597 
-607 TVSVSNSPSSGGTAT
+607 SGGTAT

-653 FVSTNPNYTFTVNS
+653 FVSTNPSYTFTVNS

-705 ATVSANPSAGYS
+705 ATVSANPSSGYS

-732 NYTFTVT
+732 SYTFTVT
-739 ADRTF
+739 ADRTL

-798 AIVSTSAN
+798 TIVSTSAN

-812 GNTTLVANFAVAS
+812 GNTTLVANFAIAS

-834 AGTGTAT
+834 AGTGTAS
-841 GGGSFDHGAT
+841 GGGSFNHGAS

-880 VFTATGN
+880 VFTVTEN

-1001 GKTELYPNPAGDK
+1001 GKTELYPNPAGEK

-1027 RISIMSFQGIPVK
+1027 RISIMSFQGILVK
-1040 TEEYNDIQADQ
+1040 TEEYYDIQADQ

-1062 GQYLMLISGEN
+1062 GQYLMLISGED
-1073 GHKAL
+1073 GHKTL

>member
-1 MRRLLVVLLLAYAFL
+1 MRRLLVVLLLASAFL

-33 AGTTSGAGTFA
+33 AGTTSGGGTFA

-96 SISVSPS
+96 SITVSSS
-103 PAEGGSVS
+103 PEEGGSVT
-111 GGGDYSHGEEVTLT
+111 GGGTYDHGEQVTIT
-125 AQPASGYSFVNWT
+125 ASPSAGYSFVNWT
-138 EGGTEVSSSST
+138 EDG
-149 YSFTAT
+149 
-155 SSRNLVANFS
+155 
-165 TQSYTVSVSNSPS
+165 SV
-178 SGGTVTGGGN
+178 
-188 YNHGEQATITAS
+188 
-200 PATGYAFVNWTE
+200 
-212 GGSIISTNA
+212 ISTNA
-221 SYTFTVNSNRSF
+221 T
-233 QANYSQNTYTVNVSN
+233 
-248 NPSSGGTATGG
+248 
-259 GNYNHGE
+259 
-266 QATITASPATGYAF
+266 
-280 VNWTEGG
+280 
-287 SIISTNA
+287 
-294 SYTFTVNSNRS
+294 
-305 FQANYSQN
+305 
-313 TYTVNVSNNPS
+313 
-324 SGGTAT
+324 
-330 GGGNYN
+330 
-336 HGEQAT
+336 
-342 ITASPAT
+342 
-349 GYAFVNWTEGGSII
+349 
-363 STNSSYTFTVNS
+363 YTFTVNS

-392 SNSPSSGGTAT
+392 SNNPSSGGTAT
-403 GGGNYN
+403 GGGNYA
-409 HGAQATITAS
+409 HGSQATITAS
-419 PSAGYAFVNWTEGGS
+419 PSTGYAFVNWTEGGS

-476 GGGNYNHGAQA
+476 GGGTFAHGAQA
-487 TITASPSAGYAFV
+487 TITASPAAGYAFV
-500 NWTEGGSVVSTNAS
+500 NWTEGGSIISTNAT

-522 RSFQANYSQNTYT
+522 RNFQANFSQNTYT
-535 VSVSNSPS
+535 VSVSNSP
-543 SGGTATGGGNYN
+543 T
-555 HGAQAT
+555 
-561 ITASPSAGYAFVN
+561 
-574 WTEGGSV
+574 
-581 VSTNA
+581 
-586 SYTFTVNSNRS
+586 
-597 FQANYSQNTY
+597 
-607 TVSVSNSPSSGGTAT
+607 SGGTAT

-653 FVSTNPNYTFTVNS
+653 FVSTNPSYTFTVNS

-705 ATVSANPSAGYS
+705 ATVSANPSSGYS

-732 NYTFTVT
+732 SYTFTVT
-739 ADRTF
+739 ADRTL

-798 AIVSTSAN
+798 TIVSTSAN

-812 GNTTLVANFAVAS
+812 GNTTLVANFAIAS

-834 AGTGTAT
+834 AGTGTAS
-841 GGGSFDHGAT
+841 GGGSFNHGAS

-880 VFTATGN
+880 VFTVTEN

-1001 GKTELYPNPAGDK
+1001 GKTELYPNPAGEK

-1027 RISIMSFQGIPVK
+1027 RISIMSFQGILVK
-1040 TEEYNDIQADQ
+1040 TEEYYDIQADQ

-1062 GQYLMLISGEN
+1062 GQYLMLISGED
-1073 GHKAL
+1073 GHKTL

>member
-1 MRRLLVVLLLAYAFL
+1 MRRLLVVLLLASAFL

-33 AGTTSGAGTFA
+33 AGTTSGGGTFA

-96 SISVSPS
+96 SISVSSS
-103 PAEGGSVS
+103 PEEGGSV
-111 GGGDYSHGEEVTLT
+111 
-125 AQPASGYSFVNWT
+125 
-138 EGGTEVSSSST
+138 
-149 YSFTAT
+149 
-155 SSRNLVANFS
+155 
-165 TQSYTVSVSNSPS
+165 
-178 SGGTVTGGGN
+178 TGGGT
-188 YNHGEQATITAS
+188 YDHGEQ
-200 PATGYAFVNWTE
+200 V
-212 GGSIISTNA
+212 
-221 SYTFTVNSNRSF
+221 
-233 QANYSQNTYTVNVSN
+233 
-248 NPSSGGTATGG
+248 
-259 GNYNHGE
+259 
-266 QATITASPATGYAF
+266 
-280 VNWTEGG
+280 
-287 SIISTNA
+287 
-294 SYTFTVNSNRS
+294 
-305 FQANYSQN
+305 
-313 TYTVNVSNNPS
+313 
-324 SGGTAT
+324 
-330 GGGNYN
+330 
-336 HGEQAT
+336 
-342 ITASPAT
+342 
-349 GYAFVNWTEGGSII
+349 
-363 STNSSYTFTVNS
+363 
-375 NRSFQANYS
+375 
-384 QNTYTVSV
+384 
-392 SNSPSSGGTAT
+392 
-403 GGGNYN
+403 
-409 HGAQATITAS
+409 
-419 PSAGYAFVNWTEGGS
+419 
-434 VVSTNASYTFTVN
+434 
-447 SNRSFQAN
+447 
-455 YSQNTYTVSVSNSP
+455 
-469 SSGGTAT
+469 
-476 GGGNYNHGAQA
+476 
-487 TITASPSAGYAFV
+487 
-500 NWTEGGSVVSTNAS
+500 
-514 YTFTVNSN
+514 
-522 RSFQANYSQNTYT
+522 
-535 VSVSNSPS
+535 
-543 SGGTATGGGNYN
+543 
-555 HGAQAT
+555 
-561 ITASPSAGYAFVN
+561 
-574 WTEGGSV
+574 
-581 VSTNA
+581 
-586 SYTFTVNSNRS
+586 
-597 FQANYSQNTY
+597 
-607 TVSVSNSPSSGGTAT
+607 
-622 GGGNYTHGSQATIT
+622 TIT

-653 FVSTNPNYTFTVNS
+653 FVSTNPSYTFTVNS

-705 ATVSANPSAGYS
+705 ATVSANPSSGYS

-732 NYTFTVT
+732 SYTFTVT
-739 ADRTF
+739 ADRTL

-798 AIVSTSAN
+798 TIVSTSAN

-812 GNTTLVANFAVAS
+812 GNTTLVANFAIAS

-834 AGTGTAT
+834 AGTGTAS
-841 GGGSFDHGAT
+841 GGGSFNHGAS

-880 VFTATGN
+880 VFTVTEN

-1027 RISIMSFQGIPVK
+1027 RISIMSFQGILVK
-1040 TEEYNDIQADQ
+1040 TEEYYDIQADQ

-1062 GQYLMLISGEN
+1062 GQYLMLISGED
-1073 GHKAL
+1073 GHKTL